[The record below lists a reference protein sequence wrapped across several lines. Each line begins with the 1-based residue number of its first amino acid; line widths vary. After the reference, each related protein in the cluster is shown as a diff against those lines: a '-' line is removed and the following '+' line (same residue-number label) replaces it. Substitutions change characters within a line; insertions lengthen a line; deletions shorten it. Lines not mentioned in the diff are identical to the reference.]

1 MEAAQSFGIA
11 FRLDDATVK
20 QFKAYGIDVEEASG
34 YDHHLLPVPAVFV
47 IDPEGVIDFQY
58 VNPDYRARLDP
69 QVLLAAA
76 QAAL

>member
-1 MEAAQSFGIA
+1 MGF
-11 FRLDDATVK
+11 DDAVVTGG
-20 QFKAYGIDVEEASG
+20 YGIDLEEASG

-69 QVLLAAA
+69 NVLLAAA
-76 QAAL
+76 RAAL